1 MVYRCPSLQPGS
13 CKPMLSSSITGSP
26 QTMAASIPS
35 AVTLSKCSAEMRAG
49 FGLPV
54 FDQFQTALALMA
66 STLNV

>member
-1 MVYRCPSLQPGS
+1 
-13 CKPMLSSSITGSP
+13 
-26 QTMAASIPS
+26 MAASIPS